1 MKTKIELE
9 TAYVEPAGDG
19 IVVLTMNRPDHAN
32 GVVPDLVRDM
42 VDLFGR
48 IDRDLSV
55 RAVIL
60 TGAGRQFCAGADLA
74 AFKAHLE
81 DEMPRTGE
89 PFNMRILAPLT
100 ETLARLRP
108 PVIAAVNGGATAG
121 GFDLALA
128 CDLRIASS
136 RAKMGETYVNLGL
149 APGNGGTYFL
159 PRLVGAGKAAEL
171 ALTGALLDA
180 SEALELGIVNRVVEP
195 ERLLD
200 AALELAGELAAKPR
214 LGVEATKQALRSSWQ
229 TDLRGSFNSSFWTTA
244 ALQRSA
250 DVLEGIDAFLEKRS
264 PNFNADQ
271 QEGEEG
277 R

>member
-1 MKTKIELE
+1 VKTKIELE

-19 IVVLTMNRPDHAN
+19 VVVLTMNRPEHAN
-32 GVVPDLVRDM
+32 GVVPELVRDM

-48 IDRDLSV
+48 IETDLSI
-55 RAVIL
+55 RAVVL
-60 TGAGRQFCAGADLA
+60 TGAGRQFCAGADLQ

-81 DEMPRTGE
+81 DELPRTGE
-89 PFNMRILAPLT
+89 PFNVRILAPLT

-136 RAKMGETYVNLGL
+136 RAKLGETYVNLGL

-159 PRLVGAGKAAEL
+159 PRLVGTGRAAEL

-180 SEALELGIVNRVVEP
+180 AEALELGIVNRVAEP
-195 ERLLD
+195 DDLMD
-200 AALELAGELAAKPR
+200 VALELAGELAAKPR
-214 LGVEATKQALRSSWQ
+214 QGVEATKQALRASWG
-229 TDLRGSFNSSFWTTA
+229 TDLRGSFNSSYWTTA
-244 ALQRSA
+244 ALQRSN
-250 DVLEGIDAFLEKRS
+250 DVREGIDAFLEKRA
-264 PNFNADQ
+264 PRFNTDQ
-271 QEGEEG
+271 REEG
-277 R
+277 QG